1 LEESLAALTDSRIR
15 PRILT
20 KTVTRAVL
28 VMLLSRLGSLHAL
41 GQSKAS
47 PWWRGWLGQSLPSAD
62 SLGRIV
68 ALLDPDQLREVLHEQ
83 YVRLRR
89 SKAVA
94 PTAGGLTALILDGH
108 ELHSSYRRCCGG
120 CLKRRIKTRIGY
132 RTQYYHRIVVA
143 MLATDPFV
151 VWLDLEPLREGDD
164 EIGAA
169 VRLLQRVLQRYPRA
183 FDLVAGDAL
192 YSDTRIY
199 QMVLAHHKDVL
210 TVLKR
215 NTPSL
220 LEDAQAL
227 CAITPPD
234 RHCSERIDQMLWDLD
249 ELETW
254 AEVGR
259 PVRVVRSNE
268 HKRVRRQ
275 VDRAHEDVLSEWT
288 WVTTLS
294 KGRAGTHAVV
304 ELGHARWAI
313 ENHGFNEA
321 VTRWHF
327 GHIYR
332 HEPQAILVNC
342 LLAMIA
348 MNLFFAFYH
357 RNLHP
362 AFRRQSCP
370 LHLSQLLAA
379 DLLQRPTRPP

>member
-1 LEESLAALTDSRIR
+1 
-15 PRILT
+15 
-20 KTVTRAVL
+20 
-28 VMLLSRLGSLHAL
+28 
-41 GQSKAS
+41 
-47 PWWRGWLGQSLPSAD
+47 
-62 SLGRIV
+62 
-68 ALLDPDQLREVLHEQ
+68 
-83 YVRLRR
+83 
-89 SKAVA
+89 
-94 PTAGGLTALILDGH
+94 
-108 ELHSSYRRCCGG
+108 
-120 CLKRRIKTRIGY
+120 
-132 RTQYYHRIVVA
+132 
-143 MLATDPFV
+143 MLATKPLV
-151 VWLDLEPLREGDD
+151 VWLDLEPLREGED

-192 YSDTRIY
+192 YSDARIY
-199 QMVLAHHKDVL
+199 QVVLAHHKDVL

-227 CAITPPD
+227 FAITPAE
-234 RHCSERIDQMLWDLD
+234 RRSSERIDRMLWDLA
-249 ELETW
+249 ELNTW

-275 VDRAHEDVLSEWT
+275 VDGAYEDLLSEWT

-294 KGRAGTHAVV
+294 KGRAGTQAVV

-313 ENHGFNEA
+313 ENQGFNEA

-327 GHIYR
+327 DHIYR
-332 HEPQAILVNC
+332 HEPQAILAYS
-342 LLAMIA
+342 LLAMLA

-362 AFRRQSCP
+362 AFRKESCP
-370 LHLSQLLAA
+370 LHVRQLLVA
-379 DLLQRPTRPP
+379 DLLQRTARPP